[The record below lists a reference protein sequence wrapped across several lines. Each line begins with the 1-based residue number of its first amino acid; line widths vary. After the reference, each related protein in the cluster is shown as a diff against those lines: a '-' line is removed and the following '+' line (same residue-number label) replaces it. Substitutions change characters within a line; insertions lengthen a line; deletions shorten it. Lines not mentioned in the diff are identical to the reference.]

1 MEERKYR
8 VIIAEDEKHIAK
20 NIAKHIEAENPC
32 FKVCGIYS
40 NGEDAL
46 NAIKQQP
53 PDVVFT
59 DISMPVMSGLEL
71 ASKIHHTM
79 NNVKCVIITGY
90 ADFQYAKEALHY
102 GVRDYLLKPVDKEE
116 LHRVLKELELSLTDI
131 YAGVKAGNDQESSL
145 SPEEIVKLVKEKG
158 AKDIALMFLIAAPE
172 GIEALTSKH
181 PDVDIFI
188 AAKDDHLNSHYYIV
202 PGLGDAGDR
211 IFGTL

>member
-8 VIIAEDEKHIAK
+8 VIIAEDEKLIAK
-20 NIAKHIEAENPC
+20 NIAKHIETENPC

-79 NNVKCVIITGY
+79 NPKRRRSICRQ
-90 ADFQYAKEALHY
+90 AQA
-102 GVRDYLLKPVDKEE
+102 R
-116 LHRVLKELELSLTDI
+116 
-131 YAGVKAGNDQESSL
+131 
-145 SPEEIVKLVKEKG
+145 
-158 AKDIALMFLIAAPE
+158 
-172 GIEALTSKH
+172 
-181 PDVDIFI
+181 
-188 AAKDDHLNSHYYIV
+188 
-202 PGLGDAGDR
+202 
-211 IFGTL
+211 